1 MWEYYVIT
9 ELRIIFQDKNNK
21 IQDKNFC
28 IHKETKHFIGY
39 DGDFDSDESGYEDAR
54 DLFYKK
60 QLKKYDKIIILYNNG
75 HFIKADYEKKY
86 KDKDLPELTLKILP
100 KNETTIRIHGSRDYF
115 RIKIKDGLY
124 FEVVPVKKINNP
136 NETISNFFLHTH
148 VCFKVQM
155 AQQAIQHQQ
164 HFLELQSRLHL
175 LQKVYYCLF

>member
-39 DGDFDSDESGYEDAR
+39 DDDFDSDESGYEDAR

-86 KDKDLPELTLKILP
+86 KD
-100 KNETTIRIHGSRDYF
+100 
-115 RIKIKDGLY
+115 
-124 FEVVPVKKINNP
+124 
-136 NETISNFFLHTH
+136 TISNLIGDTCKIISISKMKFA
-148 VCFKVQM
+148 QM
-155 AQQAIQHQQ
+155 
-164 HFLELQSRLHL
+164 
-175 LQKVYYCLF
+175 KW